1 MNTNCTP
8 INTRQLCFFA
18 AFVLPVGKLLQLP
31 SLLTRYAGGDL
42 LISALAGLLLE
53 FLAFA
58 SLVAFAK
65 RANCAPVEFLTNK
78 WGNFAARFFCA
89 VYAVFMLLFTALPL
103 FDLEKFSH
111 AAFSDTSPTF
121 FIFTPF
127 FFLSGYVAVN
137 GLKGVGRSADL
148 SPILLL
154 IPLLG
159 LFVFSVGQADFSR
172 LLPVVEKPLTTTLQA
187 TWKTLPYFSGSAL
200 CLPIFGGYRYER
212 GAEKRL
218 LPAFGAGAFLTVV
231 FLGVFFSL
239 FGPLGEK
246 EQFAVMK
253 IGQYFPALK
262 SIGRVDLLL
271 VYLITILLFYYTALP
286 SLFFT
291 EFLAQAFGIK
301 SKLWVSVAL
310 SVTLYL
316 CALFLNKYYVAIH
329 TFFSSW
335 LPPVFLVFGT
345 LIPIGLGVLTAKNG
359 GGRYAFTDKPHP
371 KKEQENAV

>member
-31 SLLTRYAGGDL
+31 SLLTRYAGSDL

-78 WGNFAARFFCA
+78 WGKFAARFFCA

-187 TWKTLPYFSGSAL
+187 TWKTLPYFSSSAL
-200 CLPIFGGYRYER
+200 CLPIFGGYRYEK

-231 FLGVFFSL
+231 FLGVFFSV

-301 SKLWVSVAL
+301 GKLWVSVAL

-345 LIPIGLGVLTAKNG
+345 LIPMGLGVLTAKNV

>member
-42 LISALAGLLLE
+42 LISTLAGLLLE

-103 FDLEKFSH
+103 FDLEKFSL

-127 FFLSGYVAVN
+127 LFLSGFICTK
-137 GLKGVGRSADL
+137 GLKGVGRSADIA
-148 SPILLL
+148 PLLFFF
-154 IPLLG
+154 PLLG

-172 LLPVVEKPLTTTLQA
+172 LLPVIEKPFTASLSA
-187 TWKTLPYFSGSAL
+187 AWKTLPYFASGGL
-200 CLPIFGGYRYER
+200 CLPVFEGYRYR
-212 GAEKRL
+212 QGDEKKL
-218 LPAFGAGAFLTVV
+218 LPAYAVGAFLSLL
-231 FLGVFFSL
+231 FFAVFFAASPF
-239 FGPLGEK
+239 FGRDIWIWME
-246 EQFAVMK
+246 
-253 IGQYFPALK
+253 
-262 SIGRVDLLL
+262 
-271 VYLITILLFYYTALP
+271 
-286 SLFFT
+286 
-291 EFLAQAFGIK
+291 
-301 SKLWVSVAL
+301 
-310 SVTLYL
+310 
-316 CALFLNKYYVAIH
+316 
-329 TFFSSW
+329 
-335 LPPVFLVFGT
+335 
-345 LIPIGLGVLTAKNG
+345 
-359 GGRYAFTDKPHP
+359 
-371 KKEQENAV
+371 